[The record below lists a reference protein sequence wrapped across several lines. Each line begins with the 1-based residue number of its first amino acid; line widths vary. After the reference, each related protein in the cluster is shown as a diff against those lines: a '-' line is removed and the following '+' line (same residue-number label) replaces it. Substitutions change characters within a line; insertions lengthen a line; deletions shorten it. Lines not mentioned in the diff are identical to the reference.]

1 MSSES
6 ETISLTPEEQALRY
20 RQVRKTIL
28 IRATFIGL
36 ILAGWWIVFV
46 PDSMMDSNLRII
58 LGIVAGLLAA
68 GSYLFNLRDTL
79 RLPSKNVQR
88 AEHG

>member
-6 ETISLTPEEQALRY
+6 EIVSLSPEEQDLRY
-20 RQVRKTIL
+20 RQVRKAIL

-46 PDSMMDSNLRII
+46 PDSIMEGNLRII
-58 LGIVAGLLAA
+58 LGIVVGLLAA
-68 GSYLFNLRDTL
+68 GSYLFNLRETL
-79 RLPSKNVQR
+79 RSRPKQS
-88 AEHG
+88 

>member
-6 ETISLTPEEQALRY
+6 EIIPLTPEEQALRY
-20 RQVRKTIL
+20 RQVRKTIF

-46 PDSMMDSNLRII
+46 PDSMMDSNLRIV
-58 LGIVAGLLAA
+58 LGVVAGLLAA
-68 GSYLFNLRDTL
+68 GSYLFNLRDSL
-79 RLPSKNVQR
+79 RPRPKNAPL
-88 AEHG
+88 AE

>member
-6 ETISLTPEEQALRY
+6 DILPLTPEEQALRY
-20 RQVRKTIL
+20 RQVRKSIFL
-28 IRATFIGL
+28 RATFIGL

-46 PDSMMDSNLRII
+46 PDSMMAGNLRII
-58 LGIVAGLLAA
+58 LGIVVGLLAA

-79 RLPSKNVQR
+79 RPRQKKPSL
-88 AEHG
+88 AE

>member
-6 ETISLTPEEQALRY
+6 EIIPLTPEEQALRY

-46 PDSMMDSNLRII
+46 PDSMMEDRLRII
-58 LGIVAGLLAA
+58 LGVVAGLLAA

-79 RLPSKNVQR
+79 RPRPKNAQL
-88 AEHG
+88 AE